1 MAKISITKEEA
12 IPFLDENGA
21 ILQMIRARVSV
32 TATQEEGE
40 TKEDVQKEVDT
51 TLQENFD
58 KVLSTDI
65 IYQKQTKQLHY
76 LFDILKKKLPKEEV
90 KKILGELKK
99 IK

>member
-1 MAKISITKEEA
+1 MSKISITRMEQ
-12 IPFLDENGA
+12 IPFRDENWTV
-21 ILQMIRARVSV
+21 IQMVQHSISV